1 MTIGSTAPNIK
12 IYLYSDW
19 IEILRGLLHAG
30 GFKTNPKD
38 TQFEVAVKYFNLK
51 LREITPE
58 PRTVYKAKAFSHD
71 AKYQKAIYEIERK
84 ASSGE
89 SLTPHLSKFFLDP
102 SYNDSLLNDWG
113 LHHLHL
119 STKIGPAGFTERTG
133 PLLFTHVLPGAFYM
147 VAVLPH
153 GSWTNR
159 RLLEEML
166 KNWPQLLARYELKG
180 AIGLQHHVTEKE
192 HAQLRKG
199 HIQTILQ
206 LSDNKAYTSI
216 GGGVATD
223 GTNIRVVMAH
233 DRWANY
239 IWEIEKAVKANH
251 KVWQAALPPGR
262 SFSNPPTFKLILDE
276 KSIPVVLEVGSKC
289 IYRFN

>member
-1 MTIGSTAPNIK
+1 MTIGGTTPNIK
-12 IYLYSDW
+12 IDLYSDW

-51 LREITPE
+51 LREISPE
-58 PRTVYKAKAFSHD
+58 PRTVYKTKAFSYD
-71 AKYQKAIYEIERK
+71 AKYQKAIDEIERK

-89 SLTPHLSKFFLDP
+89 SLTPHLSKFFLDLN
-102 SYNDSLLNDWG
+102 YNDPLLNDWG

-133 PLLFTHVLPGAFYM
+133 PLLFAHVQPGAFYM

-159 RLLEEML
+159 QLLEEML
-166 KNWPQLLARYELKG
+166 TNWPQLLARHELKG
-180 AIGLQHHVTEKE
+180 IVGVEHDITEKE

-199 HIQTILQ
+199 HVQAILQ
-206 LSDNKAYTSI
+206 LSDKKVYTSI

-233 DRWANY
+233 DRWATF
-239 IWEIEKAVKANH
+239 IWDIEKAVKANFNI
-251 KVWQAALPPGR
+251 WQGSLPPGR
-262 SFSNPPTFKLILDE
+262 KFANPPTFKLILDD

-289 IYRFN
+289 VYRFD